1 MIKMLRL
8 FAGLALVATLAAC
21 GGGGGSAGT
30 TAGSG
35 GTTGTTGTGGTT
47 TTANPTT
54 QVTNFVMLLDKSTLP
69 NAGTAT
75 AKLTVLAVNAQ
86 NNIVPG
92 ATVSVATDANSIYTP
107 GGTATDANGL
117 YTGTVGFGADKSDRT
132 ITITTTINGLVKKI
146 TLQVIGS
153 QITLG
158 TTPSLPPTGQNAT
171 FTARLT
177 DSSAQPIPGAAL
189 TLTSDI
195 PTLNGQSAT
204 TDANGNIS
212 VTFQAPSTAGSYA
225 VSVAG
230 NGITSNLTLLIGSA
244 ASIPVVT
251 LPSNVLPSLSALPNV
266 VAPNTTGS
274 TSNQSQLKFLF
285 VDSNNQPVQNV
296 RVRFDITS
304 TGQGS
309 TDSSISSGTSTVYT
323 TSAGVATASFIP
335 GTTSSPNDGVHIR
348 ACYSGSDFASTTDCP
363 QSVTVNLT
371 VAQQA
376 LAISIGD
383 DNLLQ
388 RGSGTYIKQF
398 TITVADS
405 AGRAVPNAQVDI
417 SVDIPYYGKGYFTQ
431 TPTFPLL
438 IQPISNNTSIPN
450 ATTASGTSSFRIS
463 CINEDLNRNGIADPG
478 ENIDGSVDS
487 FGQATLQ
494 PRQSDILISYVN
506 PSVTTTDA
514 NGLLLIQVQY
524 PQQVATWLEYHV
536 RASTSVAGSQG
547 TAERAFITTFIKGD
561 ELNGGSFL
569 TPPYGVNS
577 CSVPN

>member
-54 QVTNFVMLLDKSTLP
+54 QVTNFVMLLDKSTLL

-92 ATVSVATDANSIYTP
+92 ATVSVSTDANSIYTP
-107 GGTATDANGL
+107 GGTVTDANGL

-132 ITITTTINGLVKKI
+132 ITITTTVNGLVKKI
-146 TLQVIGS
+146 TLQVSGS
-153 QITLG
+153 QLALVTN
-158 TTPSLPPTGQNAT
+158 PSLPSTNQSGT

-177 DSSAQPIPGAAL
+177 DASTQPIAGVTL
-189 TLTSDI
+189 TITSDI
-195 PTLNGQSAT
+195 ATLNGKTAT
-204 TDANGNIS
+204 TDSNGNIS
-212 VTFQAPSTAGSYA
+212 VNFTAPGTAGGS
-225 VSVAG
+225 SITVAG
-230 NGITSNLTLLIGSA
+230 NGISSTLGLQVGTTV
-244 ASIPVVT
+244 ASVA
-251 LPSNVLPSLSALPNV
+251 LPTNATPSLSALPNV
-266 VAPNTTGS
+266 VAPNVSGS
-274 TSNQSQLKFLF
+274 TSSQSQLKFLF
-285 VDSNNQPVQNV
+285 LDSNNQPVQNV

-304 TGQGS
+304 TGLGS
-309 TDSSISSGTSTVYT
+309 TDSSISSGTNTVYT
-323 TSAGVATASFIP
+323 TSAGVATANFIP

-363 QSVTVNLT
+363 QSVAVNLT

-388 RGSGTYIKQF
+388 RGTGTYIKQF

-405 AGRAVPNAQVDI
+405 AGRAVPNAPVSI
-417 SVDIPYYGKGYFTQ
+417 SVDIPYYGKGLYTQ

-438 IQPISNNTSIPN
+438 IQPVGSNTSIPN
-450 ATTASGTSSFRIS
+450 ATTAPSVYGNRIS
-463 CINEDLNRNGIADPG
+463 CINEDLNRNGFADPF

-487 FGQATLQ
+487 SGQPTLQ
-494 PRQSDILISYVN
+494 PRQSDILISYVDPN
-506 PSVTTTDA
+506 VTTTDA
-514 NGLLLIQVQY
+514 NGLLLIKVEY
-524 PQQVATWLEYHV
+524 SQQVATWLEYHV
-536 RASTSVAGSQG
+536 RASTSVSGSQG

-561 ELNGGSFL
+561 EVNGSFL
-569 TPPYGVNS
+569 TPPYGINS
-577 CSVPN
+577 CSTPN